1 MTRDYK
7 KPMRSKK
14 KPLPGWVWLFTG
26 LGIGLFVSL
35 LVWLKDRPESAS
47 ASIVQQSREEIRSRT
62 SRVEEMEEEKPRFD
76 FYTLLPELEVV
87 IPEGDYEVEPVR
99 QPKTSTSTQSA
110 PEEPGS
116 YRLQAGSFKSLEEA
130 ERRVGELMAR
140 QELEVSFRRK
150 TFDLRPLIG
159 NRIYGCD
166 DCQLVCPWNRFAR
179 PTREA
184 DFAVRHGLD
193 ATALVE
199 LFGWSNADF

>member
-7 KPMRSKK
+7 KPMRNKK

-47 ASIVQQSREEIRSRT
+47 ASIVQQSREEIRART
-62 SRVEEMEEEKPRFD
+62 SQVEEVEEEKPRFD

-99 QPKTSTSTQSA
+99 QPKTSTSTQPA
-110 PEEPGS
+110 AEEPGS

-130 ERRVGELMAR
+130 DRLKAR
-140 QELEVSFRRK
+140 LALLGV
-150 TFDLRPLIG
+150 
-159 NRIYGCD
+159 
-166 DCQLVCPWNRFAR
+166 
-179 PTREA
+179 EA
-184 DFAVRHGLD
+184 DIQTVKVNQATWHRVRLGPFGSLDEVNAVRKRLD
-193 ATALVE
+193 HHHINTL
-199 LFGWSNADF
+199 LMKNSG